1 MALDE
6 VTRIRIGLVRLTDMA
21 PVFVAEAKGFF
32 AAEGIAAS
40 LSIEP
45 SWANIADKLT
55 YRALDAA
62 VMLPPL
68 AFAVALGLRG
78 AGTPLVVPLSI
89 SQNGNAFTVSSALAD
104 VIGPATT
111 DGLAIGPA
119 SDALAIGRRLAQIV
133 ATRGPGAGRLRFA
146 VVHAHSSHDLL
157 LRYWL
162 AAAGIDPIED
172 VELVVVPPVDM
183 VAALAAGEIDGFCA
197 GAPWGAVA
205 TEEAVGRS
213 IVPSSAIWRNHPEK
227 CFGVAADWAERHP
240 AALRAVLRALLRA
253 QQFCDDPAHAG
264 EIAELLAAPER
275 LGVPVAAVRASLPG
289 AAPGGGVDISRFH
302 AEGTSVPR
310 LAHAAWFLDQM
321 ARWGRI
327 GAEVDRTALA
337 RSVYRPD
344 LYEQAAGVA
353 IEMPWGPERLF
364 DED

>member
-1 MALDE
+1 MTFDD

-21 PVFVAEAKGFF
+21 PAFVADGKGFF
-32 AAEGIAAS
+32 AAEGIAAD

-62 VMLPPL
+62 VILPPL

-89 SQNGNAFTVSSALAD
+89 SQNGNALTVSSALAD
-104 VIGPATT
+104 GIGPAA
-111 DGLAIGPA
+111 GRA
-119 SDALAIGRRLAQIV
+119 SAAGRRLAQIV
-133 ATRGPGAGRLRFA
+133 ATRGPGARRLRFA

-162 AAAGIDPIED
+162 AASGIDPIED

-205 TEEAVGRS
+205 TQEGVGRS

-240 AALRAVLRALLRA
+240 DGLQAVLRALLRA
-253 QQFCDDPAHAG
+253 QQFCDDPAHAD
-264 EIAELLAAPER
+264 EIAEMLAAPER
-275 LGVPVAAVRASLPG
+275 LGASAAAVRASLPG
-289 AAPGGGVDISRFH
+289 AAPGGGVDVSRFH
-302 AEGTSVPR
+302 TGGTSVPR
-310 LAHAAWFLDQM
+310 LIHAAWFLDQM
-321 ARWGRI
+321 ARWDRI

-344 LYEQAAGVA
+344 LYEQAAGAA
-353 IEMPWGPERLF
+353 IEMPYGPERLF